1 MLLKLSLNFKCSV
14 LAMEYPGYG
23 VYKTEDS
30 DAETIMVNANL
41 VLQFLTKVLK
51 YKLSDIIIIGRSMG
65 SGPACTLAAK
75 YKDIPALILISPF
88 TSLKNAVKS
97 LLGSFPSL
105 LVKERFDNLTTIKQ
119 VACPT
124 LLIHGQSDTIIP
136 YQHSVELYEVCGG
149 PSKLIL
155 PNLMTHN
162 EFFFKGDI
170 MQPMEKFFDESGVS
184 PQLAEST

>member
-1 MLLKLSLNFKCSV
+1 MLLKFSLNLNCSV
-14 LAMEYPGYG
+14 IAMEYPGYG
-23 VYKTEDS
+23 IYKTEES
-30 DAETIMVNANL
+30 DAEKIMLNAHL
-41 VLQFLTKVLK
+41 VFQYLTKVLK
-51 YKLSDIIIIGRSMG
+51 YKLSDIILIGRSMG

-105 LVKERFDNLTTIKQ
+105 LVKERFDNLTKIKQ

-124 LLIHGQSDTIIP
+124 LLIHGQGDTIVP
-136 YQHSVELYEVCGG
+136 YQHSLELHEHCGG

-155 PNLMTHN
+155 PHLMTHN
-162 EFFFKGDI
+162 EFTMKSDI
-170 MQPMEKFFDESGVS
+170 IMPLQ
-184 PQLAEST
+184 